1 VPTTAELGYPDLV
14 SSAWFALVA
23 PPGTLDAVVQK
34 VNADLAK
41 ALAQPELR
49 TRFLELGAEPQGGTT
64 AATTSFIKDEEARW
78 RGVIKSANV
87 TLE

>member
-1 VPTTAELGYPDLV
+1 V

-23 PPGTLDAVVQK
+23 PPGTPDAVVQK

-41 ALAQPELR
+41 ALGQPELR

-64 AATTSFIKDEEARW
+64 AATAAFIKDEEARW

>member
-1 VPTTAELGYPDLV
+1 MPTTAELGYPTGV
-14 SSAWFALVA
+14 ERWFAWWRRRHA
-23 PPGTLDAVVQK
+23 DAVVQR
-34 VNADLAK
+34 VTADLGE
-41 ALAQPELR
+41 ALSCPSSAPGSI
-49 TRFLELGAEPQGGTT
+49 ELGAEPQGGTT